1 MSDSVSG
8 VSPSPRGPSRRAA
21 LIVAAVLAVT
31 AWALD
36 QGTKLWV
43 ERTLALGEQV
53 DVLPPVLYWRHHL
66 NPGAAFSMGTDH
78 TWFFTLVMV
87 AVLSFV
93 IWHSRK
99 LGGSWLWTLGL
110 GGLAGGVAGNL
121 TDRLFRPP
129 SLEEGAFVSFGQ
141 GHVVDFIAVPNFAV
155 MNVADIFITCS
166 MIGLCALMVFGRNID
181 GSREGRR
188 EPDSPEQDGEPAEAE
203 QRDAAG

>member
-1 MSDSVSG
+1 MSDSVAGLS
-8 VSPSPRGPSRRAA
+8 SSLRGPSRRVA
-21 LIVAAVLAVT
+21 LLVAAVLALA
-31 AWALD
+31 AWGLD

-53 DVLPPVLYWRHHL
+53 EVLPPVLYWRHHL

-78 TWFFTLVMV
+78 TWFFTLVMS
-87 AVLSFV
+87 AVLIFV
-93 IWHSRK
+93 LWHSRK

-129 SLEEGAFVSFGQ
+129 SLEDGSFVSFGQ

-166 MIGLCALMVFGRNID
+166 MLGMCALMLVGIAID
-181 GSREGRR
+181 GTREGQR
-188 EPDSPEQDGEPAEAE
+188 EQQEDPA
-203 QRDAAG
+203 G